1 MGLFDFFKSSPS
13 QNAIRKQVQK
23 AKEPYAQPDYRR
35 QAMEKLLKWDI
46 EESLKGLL
54 ERFSVVV
61 QSPHWDEEEKRWLV
75 QELIKK
81 DQKAIP
87 ILKDFILNK
96 NEINHAL
103 EALKKILS
111 DDGSFGLFLIEA
123 LKKRPAIDHR
133 SVQAKEELIKSIVEI
148 KPKGFEELLLSYLS
162 DHSDDVQCITLDALS
177 DSIDPNIL
185 ENIKKLLISED
196 HSARVLLKAAGII
209 AKRKIAISQDIN
221 LNHSVSED
229 FYIKNNLLIP
239 R

>member
-35 QAMEKLLKWDI
+35 QAMEKLLKWDL
-46 EESLKGLL
+46 ESSLKGLL

-75 QELIKK
+75 GELIKK
-81 DQKAIP
+81 DEKIIP

-103 EALKKILS
+103 EALKKILN
-111 DDGSFGLFLIEA
+111 DDVSFGLFLIEA

-133 SVQAKEELIKSIVEI
+133 SVQAKEELIKALAEI
-148 KPKGFEELLLSYLS
+148 KPEGFQKLLVDYLS

-177 DSIDPNIL
+177 DSTEPEIL
-185 ENIKKLLISED
+185 ENMLKLLISED

-209 AKRKIAISQDIN
+209 AKRKIIIPEDIK
-221 LNHSVSED
+221 LNPSVSED
-229 FYIKNNLLIP
+229 YNIKNRLLIP